1 MANGGKSSELRHT
14 VRFSITEG
22 VYTQVYIALA
32 SAGSAFVTRFA
43 LLLGAMPFH
52 LGLLAAI
59 GQLSLVFQPFGIMI
73 TRRGISRK
81 NIIVKLATV
90 GRALALLYGMLPF
103 LFPRYIAIWAF
114 LLLLT
119 ISTSLHA
126 MGTNA
131 WIAWISDMVPD
142 RVRGRFF
149 SWRSRYFMIGGLL
162 IGYILSAFVDV
173 FDPKTVGLLE
183 RFIKISTTG
192 FFSDEHF
199 GYAFILVFVIAAM
212 FGFLGLTFLKRQ
224 PERPTRVERDSMIS
238 MFIKPMHDRNFRR
251 FLVYSLWW
259 MLALGIGSPFWQP
272 FMIQK
277 LHMSLVNIQVY
288 GTISAIASI
297 LALRPWGMIIDR
309 FGNKAAMRIAI
320 ILGGVNPLVWL
331 FISTHNSWILYLE
344 AMTSGIMWSG
354 ANIVAMNFVLA
365 IAPSNRRQMYSG
377 LLGAFSGTAM
387 IITMLLSGFFLP
399 RPMEILGLY
408 LHPEQ
413 VLFGLTGLL
422 RWTAHVPLSWVEEP
436 KGQPFGALMYHLRQ
450 SAKVRIVQLVGL
462 IIRNGGNNSQSV
474 PRR

>member
-1 MANGGKSSELRHT
+1 MAIDGKSSELRHT
-14 VRFSITEG
+14 VRFSVTEG

-32 SAGSAFVTRFA
+32 SVGSAFVTRFA
-43 LLLGAMPFH
+43 LLLGALPFH

-73 TRRGISRK
+73 TRRGTSRK
-81 NIIVKLATV
+81 KIIIKLATV
-90 GRALALLYGMLPF
+90 GRALALLYGLLPF
-103 LFPRYIAIWAF
+103 FFPRYVSIWAF
-114 LLLLT
+114 LLLLS

-162 IGYILSAFVDV
+162 VGYILGALVDS
-173 FDPKTVGLLE
+173 FDPKTVGLIE
-183 RFIKISTTG
+183 RFVRIGDKG
-192 FFSDEHF
+192 FFSAEHLD
-199 GYAFILVFVIAAM
+199 YAFVFVFVVAAI

-224 PERPTRVERDSMIS
+224 PERPGKIEVDSTVS
-238 MFIKPMHDRNFRR
+238 MLTQPMRDRNFRR
-251 FLVYSLWW
+251 FLLYSLWW
-259 MLALGIGSPFWQP
+259 MFALGIGSPFWQP

-297 LALRPWGMIIDR
+297 MALQPWGMIIDR

-320 ILGGVNPLVWL
+320 ILGGINPLVWL
-331 FISTHNSWILYLE
+331 FVNMDNTWILYLE
-344 AMTSGIMWSG
+344 AVTSGIMWSG
-354 ANIVAMNFVLA
+354 TNIVAMNFVLA
-365 IAPSNRRQMYSG
+365 IAPNNRRQLYSG
-377 LLGAFSGTAM
+377 ILGAFSGTAM
-387 IITMLLSGFFLP
+387 IVTMLLSGFFLP
-399 RPMEILGLY
+399 KPLELLGLY

-413 VLFGLTGLL
+413 ILFGLTGLL

-436 KGQPFGALMYHLRQ
+436 RGQPFGALMYYLRQ
-450 SAKVRIVQLVGL
+450 SAKVRIAQFVGL
-462 IIRNGGNNSQSV
+462 IIRNGGYYSRKDN
-474 PRR
+474 RR

>member
-1 MANGGKSSELRHT
+1 MANAGKASELRHT

-32 SAGSAFVTRFA
+32 SVGSAFVTRFA

-81 NIIVKLATV
+81 RIIVKLATA
-90 GRALALLYGMLPF
+90 GRALALLYGILPF

-114 LLLLT
+114 LLLLA

-162 IGYILSAFVDV
+162 IGYILGAFVDV
-173 FDPKTVGLLE
+173 FDPKTTGLLE

-192 FFSDEHF
+192 FFSGEHF

-224 PERPTRVERDSMIS
+224 PERPIRVERDSMIS
-238 MFIKPMHDRNFRR
+238 MFIKPMHDRNFRK

-320 ILGGVNPLVWL
+320 ILGGINPLVWL
-331 FISTHNSWILYLE
+331 FVNTHNSWILYLE

-354 ANIVAMNFVLA
+354 TNIVAMNFVLA
-365 IAPSNRRQMYSG
+365 IAPNNRRQIYSG
-377 LLGAFSGTAM
+377 MLGAFSGTAM

-436 KGQPFGALMYHLRQ
+436 KSQPFGALMYYLRQ
-450 SAKVRIVQLVGL
+450 SAKVRIAQFVGL

-474 PRR
+474 RHR